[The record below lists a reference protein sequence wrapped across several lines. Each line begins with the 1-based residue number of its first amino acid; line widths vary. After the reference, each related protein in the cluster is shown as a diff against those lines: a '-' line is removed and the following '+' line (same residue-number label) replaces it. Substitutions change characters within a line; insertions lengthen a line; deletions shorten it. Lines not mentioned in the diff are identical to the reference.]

1 MSKVVK
7 AVLVA
12 GCVASAWVPA
22 MAANLLVNGGF
33 EGSSSQTVT
42 PTGWFNI
49 GGSNGVLTYS
59 DIPMQPVYEGLRFY
73 DLGAHN
79 NGLASVGEGLGQTF
93 ASVVGATYRLTF
105 GLSSEN
111 LGSSVETTR
120 VTVGDTVMDFALTP
134 TGTGVFTRAFMAETF
149 LFNATAA
156 TTTLS
161 FVLQSIVGAP
171 GNNDPMFDGVSV
183 ELVSVPVVPVPE
195 PEGWAL
201 MLAGLGV
208 VAALQRRRAK
218 T

>member
-1 MSKVVK
+1 MSKVVN
-7 AVLVA
+7 AMVVA
-12 GCVASAWVPA
+12 GCVATASMPA
-22 MAANLLVNGGF
+22 TAANLLVNGGF
-33 EGSSSQTVT
+33 EDSSSQTLT

-49 GGSNGVLTYS
+49 GAANGVLTYS

-79 NGLASVGEGLGQTF
+79 NGIASVGEGLGQTF

-105 GLSSEN
+105 GLSGEN
-111 LGSSVETTR
+111 LGTSVETVR
-120 VTVGDTVMDFALTP
+120 VSAGDALMDYALTP

-149 LFNATAA
+149 LFDATGV

-161 FVLQSIVGAP
+161 FVLQSIAGAA

-183 ELVSVPVVPVPE
+183 ELVSVPVLPVPE
-195 PEGWAL
+195 PESWAL

-208 VAALQRRRAK
+208 VGALQRRRAR